1 MTNAISSLPLYP
13 SLTLQL
19 SSNRDFNLD
28 TSLNVDDD
36 LLDNFGR
43 SIKINQT
50 LVDSHL
56 EGIPGLGSFTAG
68 CLSGGDL
75 EGLGRET
82 DGALDAEFLALGT
95 LDELLADLLEGLDFA
110 GGQGD
115 ADLVGF
121 RAFAKLLLW
130 LLIGHFPGEI
140 SFTTRTF
147 QLRQSDEGDRC
158 ALRCR

>member
-1 MTNAISSLPLYP
+1 
-13 SLTLQL
+13 
-19 SSNRDFNLD
+19 
-28 TSLNVDDD
+28 
-36 LLDNFGR
+36 
-43 SIKINQT
+43 
-50 LVDSHL
+50 VDSHL

-82 DGALDAEFLALGT
+82 NGALDAEFFALGT

-121 RAFAKLLLW
+121 LSRMFVSRNLGGAGQQRTNRAFAELLLW
-130 LLIGHFPGEI
+130 LLIGHFSEEI

-158 ALRCR
+158 VLRCRWGTRDRRDLDNFGVVGGKSWRGD

>member
-1 MTNAISSLPLYP
+1 
-13 SLTLQL
+13 
-19 SSNRDFNLD
+19 
-28 TSLNVDDD
+28 
-36 LLDNFGR
+36 
-43 SIKINQT
+43 
-50 LVDSHL
+50 VDSHL

-121 RAFAKLLLW
+121 LSRMLA
-130 LLIGHFPGEI
+130 EI
-140 SFTTRTF
+140 WEERGRRRQTGPSPNSFSGF
-147 QLRQSDEGDRC
+147 
-158 ALRCR
+158 